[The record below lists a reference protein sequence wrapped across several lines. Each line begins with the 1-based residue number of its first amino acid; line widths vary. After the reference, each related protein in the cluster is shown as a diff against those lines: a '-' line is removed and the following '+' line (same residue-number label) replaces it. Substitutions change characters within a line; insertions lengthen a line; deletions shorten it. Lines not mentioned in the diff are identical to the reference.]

1 MKVQMQNYNN
11 HCANTLVLKETGKN
25 VSQGDGWNLK
35 HPHHKI
41 IASYIMHLG
50 QSASFSSI
58 ISFDMLHPSFDH
70 YIKTGKCQILIV
82 QYIFDSYA
90 NYSYI
95 TFWYLFLGIGLRGFF
110 DSSHYCYRLHIIV
123 YLVLR
128 NIKCTVKINI
138 TKRRYV
144 KGDQFQDFC
153 TTIYQ

>member
-58 ISFDMLHPSFDH
+58 ISIDMLHR
-70 YIKTGKCQILIV
+70 LI
-82 QYIFDSYA
+82 
-90 NYSYI
+90 
-95 TFWYLFLGIGLRGFF
+95 
-110 DSSHYCYRLHIIV
+110 IISK
-123 YLVLR
+123 LES
-128 NIKCTVKINI
+128 VK
-138 TKRRYV
+138 
-144 KGDQFQDFC
+144 F
-153 TTIYQ
+153 